1 MLAAAPPQ
9 EQKQMLGERLFL
21 LIQTMHSN
29 LAGKITGMLLEID
42 SSELLHMLESPSLSA
57 ATWMKLWRSYRLIM
71 PRKKVPRSQKK
82 FSSPDKAL
90 ACLLL
95 HVDLSSVS
103 QDLAIE
109 GTLTYI
115 VHSAIFRCVD
125 PWKQAVCI
133 PGSHK
138 SPQRRHI
145 ICMFIKKSSQ
155 NGQSVA
161 LKPMQLKPFLR
172 RDETLLGRVCSG
184 VAHSLLPPQLL
195 LRDGGR

>member
-1 MLAAAPPQ
+1 MWDLPRPGLEPVSPALAGRFSTTAPPGKPLLCFFIFQ
-9 EQKQMLGERLFL
+9 AKQSVDMQRFSPLVKTFL
-21 LIQTMHSN
+21 LSSLMGQVLLSPVPGPWHS
-29 LAGKITGMLLEID
+29 
-42 SSELLHMLESPSLSA
+42 PLS
-57 ATWMKLWRSYRLIM
+57 TN
-71 PRKKVPRSQKK
+71 SQKK
-82 FSSPDKAL
+82 SSSPDKAL
-90 ACLLL
+90 ACLPP

-103 QDLAIE
+103 QDPAIQ

-155 NGQSVA
+155 NGTLST
-161 LKPMQLKPFLR
+161 LIFISKCYSLTSDYIP
-172 RDETLLGRVCSG
+172 RDTNN
-184 VAHSLLPPQLL
+184 P
-195 LRDGGR
+195 